1 MAAEGHCGVELC
13 QPFSSACGAQLRQRW
28 GPGYCGSPAAR
39 PCGPTAQI
47 VHEGPRCLGRRGRA
61 APRHHGGRP
70 QRHTVWPDLLSQ
82 LGTVYC
88 LQGCSHAKLPAFCL
102 SCVADVFRYCH
113 VRVPAGLLKDLL
125 PRPVTLVLEHS
136 QELSKD
142 LNLFPSL
149 IGIWIPDPAFKQ
161 DLAQVFGAPFALI
174 SANLSS
180 QASSQNVFE
189 FQNLWPQLSLVIDGG
204 PTEDGQGPEYHLGST
219 TADLSVSGKFG
230 IIHPP
235 KEVWAAPLT
244 GILLVNPGGRED
256 PRTDAGHYVSVHW

>member
-1 MAAEGHCGVELC
+1 MTPSC
-13 QPFSSACGAQLRQRW
+13 
-28 GPGYCGSPAAR
+28 PGYSLAFPSLLRRSLGCSSP
-39 PCGPTAQI
+39 
-47 VHEGPRCLGRRGRA
+47 V
-61 APRHHGGRP
+61 
-70 QRHTVWPDLLSQ
+70 

-88 LQGCSHAKLPAFCL
+88 LQGCSHSKLPAFCL

-149 IGIWIPDPAFKQ
+149 TGIWIPDPAFKQ

-180 QASSQNVFE
+180 QASSQNSDFLRQRVFL
-189 FQNLWPQLSLVIDGG
+189 NTVDHAPSWGLVSPLVG
-204 PTEDGQGPEYHLGST
+204 EVLH
-219 TADLSVSGKFG
+219 
-230 IIHPP
+230 IIYNFIYQP
-235 KEVWAAPLT
+235 KT
-244 GILLVNPGGRED
+244 N
-256 PRTDAGHYVSVHW
+256 